1 MKAVFNKIISTYL
14 ERRYQ
19 SVQHFMEHP
28 IQTQLRTFN
37 YLIGKAS
44 NTEWGK
50 KHQYSSINSRIE
62 FRNKVPLNEYD
73 DLEPYILRMMN
84 GSFNILW
91 PGFVNWYAKSSGT
104 TSSKSKFIPVPKENL
119 RGCHIKGSW
128 DVVTLLYKG
137 RSDARVFERKNL
149 VMGGSLSNYEKNH
162 MTTYGDISAIML
174 YNMPLIGRPFYTPD
188 FRTALLPNW
197 DEKIEKMVQICSKE
211 EVTMFGGVPS
221 WTIVLFRKILEAT
234 GKDNILEVWPEV
246 QAYVHGGVG
255 FEPYRSTF
263 EQFIPSDDFT
273 YLEVYNASEG
283 YFAIQNDLKSK
294 DLLLLL
300 DNGIYYEFL
309 PMSEFEQEDARTI
322 TLEEVELDV
331 NYAMVISTNA
341 GLWRYMT
348 GDTVKFTSLQPYKIK
363 ITGRT
368 KHFINAFGE
377 EVMVSNTDK
386 ALAMTCKEFDVEIAD
401 YTVAPIYF
409 SEGTKGGHQWLIE
422 FEKNPD
428 NLTDFSEHLD
438 LNLQKVNSDYEAKR
452 YKSMALE
459 NLTIEAL
466 PRHTFYKWME
476 KRGKLGGQNKV
487 PRLSNNRKYVDDI
500 LNFMSEVHG
509 YQ

>member
-1 MKAVFNKIISTYL
+1 
-14 ERRYQ
+14 
-19 SVQHFMEHP
+19 MEHP
-28 IQTQLRTFN
+28 HETQLRTFN
-37 YLIGKAS
+37 YLVGKAANS
-44 NTEWGK
+44 EWGK
-50 KHQYSSINSRIE
+50 KYNYHNINSPEQYRKI
-62 FRNKVPLNEYD
+62 VPLNEYE
-73 DLEPYILRMMN
+73 DLEPYIKRMMN
-84 GSFNILW
+84 GSYNILW

-137 RSDARVFERKNL
+137 RSDARIFQKKNL
-149 VMGGSLSNYEKNH
+149 VMSGSLSNYEHNH

-174 YNMPLIGRPFYTPD
+174 YNMPIIGRPFYTPD

-211 EVTMFGGVPS
+211 QVTMFGGVPS

-234 GKDNILEVWPEV
+234 GKNNILEVWPDV

-255 FEPYRSTF
+255 FEPYRAQFKS
-263 EQFIPSDDFT
+263 FIPSDEFT
-273 YLEVYNASEG
+273 YQEVYNASEG
-283 YFAIQNDLKSK
+283 YFGIQDDLQSN

-300 DNGIYYEFL
+300 DNSIYYEFL
-309 PMSEFEQEDARTI
+309 PMSEFGQDNPRTI
-322 TLEEVELDV
+322 GLEEVERDV

-348 GDTVKFTSLQPYKIK
+348 GDTVKFTSVFPYKIK

-368 KHFINAFGE
+368 KHFINVFGE

-386 ALAMTCKEFDVEIAD
+386 ALAKTCRAFKVQTLD
-401 YTVAPIYF
+401 YTVAPIF
-409 SEGTKGGHQWLIE
+409 FEEGKKGGHEWLIE
-422 FEKNPD
+422 FVAPPKN
-428 NLTDFSEHLD
+428 LD
-438 LNLQKVNSDYEAKR
+438 QFAEQLDMNLQEVNSDYEAKR

-459 NLTIEAL
+459 NLKVNSL
-466 PRHTFYKWME
+466 PRNTFYKWME

-487 PRLSNNRKYVDDI
+487 PRLSNSRKYVDEI
-500 LNFMSEVHG
+500 LELINAKNG
-509 YQ
+509 Y

>member
-1 MKAVFNKIISTYL
+1 MKAVFNKLVSSYL

-19 SVQHFMEHP
+19 SVQNFMENPHE
-28 IQTQLRTFN
+28 TQLRTFN
-37 YLIGKAS
+37 YLVGKAA

-50 KHQYSSINSRIE
+50 KYNYNKINTPEQYR
-62 FRNKVPLNEYD
+62 KQVPLNEYEN
-73 DLEPYILRMMN
+73 LEPYIKRMMN

-137 RSDARVFERKNL
+137 RGDARIFEKKNL
-149 VMGGSLSNYEKNH
+149 VMSGSLSNYEQNH

-174 YNMPLIGRPFYTPD
+174 YNMPLVGRPFYTPD

-211 EVTMFGGVPS
+211 QVTMFGGVPS
-221 WTIVLFRKILEAT
+221 WTIVLFRKMLEIT
-234 GKDNILEVWPEV
+234 GKDNMLEIWPDV

-255 FEPYRSTF
+255 FEPYRSQF
-263 EQFIPSDDFT
+263 ENFIPSDTFT
-273 YLEVYNASEG
+273 YQEVYNASEG
-283 YFAIQNDLKSK
+283 YFGIQDDLQSN

-300 DNGIYYEFL
+300 DNNVYYEFL
-309 PMSEFEQEDARTI
+309 PMSEFGAEDARTI
-322 TLEEVELDV
+322 GLEDVEMDM

-348 GDTVKFTSLQPYKIK
+348 GDTVKFTSISPFKIK

-377 EVMVSNTDK
+377 EVMVSNTDA
-386 ALAMTCKEFDVEIAD
+386 ALAKTCSEFNLKTID

-409 SEGTKGGHQWLIE
+409 GERTKGGHQWLIE
-422 FEKNPD
+422 FEQDPED
-428 NLTDFSEHLD
+428 LGQFSKRLD
-438 LNLQKVNSDYEAKR
+438 SNLQSVNSDYEAKR
-452 YKSMALE
+452 YMSMALE
-459 NLTIEAL
+459 NLIVEPL
-466 PRHTFYKWME
+466 PTNTFYKWME
-476 KRGKLGGQNKV
+476 RRGKLGGQNKV
-487 PRLSNNRKYVDDI
+487 PRLSNNRKYVDEI
-500 LNFMSEVHG
+500 LAFTKN
-509 YQ
+509 